1 MTQILHDESDNG
13 GDEDG
18 EGTVVDDDDGD
29 G

>member
-1 MTQILHDESDNG
+1 MTQTLHTEGDNG